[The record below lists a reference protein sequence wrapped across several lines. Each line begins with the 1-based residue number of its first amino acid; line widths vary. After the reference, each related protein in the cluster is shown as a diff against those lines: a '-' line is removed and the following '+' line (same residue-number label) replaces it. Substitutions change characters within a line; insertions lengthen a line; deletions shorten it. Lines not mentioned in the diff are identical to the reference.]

1 MQDHEWD
8 DLLSELLAEPNPA
21 AQPSFEA
28 HVSVSDDECRRHLV
42 DDPPPSAEACPA
54 GLDEDF
60 IDELIGE
67 PVDLP
72 SGEDTNFAA
81 GLDQGLIDEL
91 IGEPVDLLPGE
102 DANFAAGL
110 GEDLTDEL
118 IDRGPIFGESAA
130 AELELYGQSEA
141 TEASGNNRRGR
152 GRPVG
157 SFGSR
162 AWRAARAERRAR
174 EPPEPAQGRD
184 GEPVPG
190 SIEHARA
197 CQQKLRRMKELSSA
211 ILDPMAHGSANAAQG
226 DEAAIVLPGI
236 GGQCWQLLK
245 KFAEGRPLFQA
256 MVFTAATETAAAN
269 AARTSAQEK
278 AGKHVFKYIH
288 IVHLYSI
295 ALSDRHVFVR
305 CWMVV
310 YGKAAKLC
318 KTDRIE

>member
-1 MQDHEWD
+1 
-8 DLLSELLAEPNPA
+8 
-21 AQPSFEA
+21 
-28 HVSVSDDECRRHLV
+28 
-42 DDPPPSAEACPA
+42 
-54 GLDEDF
+54 
-60 IDELIGE
+60 
-67 PVDLP
+67 
-72 SGEDTNFAA
+72 
-81 GLDQGLIDEL
+81 
-91 IGEPVDLLPGE
+91 
-102 DANFAAGL
+102 
-110 GEDLTDEL
+110 
-118 IDRGPIFGESAA
+118 
-130 AELELYGQSEA
+130 
-141 TEASGNNRRGR
+141 
-152 GRPVG
+152 
-157 SFGSR
+157 
-162 AWRAARAERRAR
+162 
-174 EPPEPAQGRD
+174 
-184 GEPVPG
+184 
-190 SIEHARA
+190 
-197 CQQKLRRMKELSSA
+197 MKELSSA

-305 CWMVV
+305 CWMVF